1 MRVTSSTYY
10 KQYAKTVQDLHSELN
25 KSMQQVSSGK
35 KFDSAKE
42 DPLSYYGGMKID
54 SEYTDADTKNT
65 VISDVNNRLYQQES
79 GATAIQT
86 EMRTLNTDILRLAN
100 ESTSG
105 STAAVDTMNRDM
117 KQRLQTITEDLNA
130 SYENFYVF
138 GGNDMST
145 IPFSLDVDN
154 EENPTKFTLNFD
166 HHFPGE
172 TDTTTRMS
180 ISYELKDN
188 GDLKLTFSGKR
199 TDDTKINDKGT
210 TLSSD
215 ETLDYI
221 KKSMSEEGRM
231 SLGYGNL
238 TNRTTLPDTYTG
250 GLNVLTG
257 ISSAGLKSMS
267 DSDAKTLIQDR
278 LEKTPIALTSQA
290 VLATSRFLK
299 AAGGVTGDSVSAAG
313 EAERTNMSSTLKK
326 VIGEWDSSEQ
336 RVATSYRELGI
347 KQSVLKDTQSK
358 LDLIKD
364 TLQSNYDDRM
374 GIDPYEAIT
383 KMYSQ
388 QYAYN
393 AAIKVGS
400 NIMQSSLFDYVK

>member
-10 KQYAKTVQDLHSELN
+10 KQYAQTVQDLHSELN
-25 KSMQQVSSGK
+25 KSMKQVSSGK

-79 GATAIQT
+79 GATSIQT

-117 KQRLQTITEDLNA
+117 KQRMQTITEDLNA

-154 EENPTKFTLNFD
+154 EDSPTKFTLNFD

-172 TDTTTRMS
+172 EETTTRMS
-180 ISYELKDN
+180 ISYELTND

-199 TDDTKINDKGT
+199 TDDTKVNDQGT
-210 TLSSD
+210 ALTSD
-215 ETLDYI
+215 QTLDYL
-221 KKSMSEEGRM
+221 KKAMSEEGRM

-238 TNRTTLPDTYTG
+238 SNRSTLPDTFTG

-267 DSDAKTLIQDR
+267 DTEAKTLIQDR
-278 LEKTPIALTSQA
+278 LAKTPIALTGQA
-290 VLATSRFLK
+290 VLAATKFLT
-299 AAGGVTGDSVSAAG
+299 AAGGVTGDSVSEAG

-326 VIGEWDSSEQ
+326 VIGEWDTSEQ
-336 RVATSYRELGI
+336 HVATSYRELGI
-347 KQSVLKDTQSK
+347 KQSVLKDTQTR